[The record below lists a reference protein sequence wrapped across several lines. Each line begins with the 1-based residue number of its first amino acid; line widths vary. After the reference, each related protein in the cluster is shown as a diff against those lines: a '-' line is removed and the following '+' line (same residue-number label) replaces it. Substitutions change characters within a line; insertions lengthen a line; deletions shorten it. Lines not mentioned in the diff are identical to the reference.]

1 MVINDPKI
9 ENEVLHLIGET
20 ADRMGL
26 ECYVIGGWVRDL
38 FLHREST
45 DIDMV
50 CLSPEQRNN
59 DTPIQRDPEIPI
71 QRDTEITRSRDNDT
85 TR

>member
-1 MVINDPKI
+1 MVVNNPKI
-9 ENEVLHLIGET
+9 EQKILHLIGET

-45 DIDMV
+45 DIDV
-50 CLSPEQRNN
+50 VVVRSQKSEIRNQRS
-59 DTPIQRDPEIPI
+59 EISGQPSGI
-71 QRDTEITRSRDNDT
+71 GMKWRSGWGRGRT
-85 TR
+85 